1 MTRNFVVRAADP
13 SDAEALTHLA
23 KAVSAEPEAWL
34 ISTSGEWRSVR
45 RRNGLLDRMERIN
58 ACKRGPFLTTGKE
71 GASYKCQVF

>member
-1 MTRNFVVRAADP
+1 MTRDFVVRAADP

-45 RRNGLLDRMERIN
+45 RRNGLLSGWSE
-58 ACKRGPFLTTGKE
+58 
-71 GASYKCQVF
+71 